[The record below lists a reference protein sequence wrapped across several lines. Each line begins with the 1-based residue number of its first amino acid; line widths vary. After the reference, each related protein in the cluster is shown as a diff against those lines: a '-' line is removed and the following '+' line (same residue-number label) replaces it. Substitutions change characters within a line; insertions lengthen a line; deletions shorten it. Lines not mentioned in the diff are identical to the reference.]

1 MNKRL
6 LAGGDES
13 VAVCA
18 HLRELV
24 SVSTRDA
31 ASVLVPRMVVLALGS
46 KDGSHV
52 VQKAI
57 DIASPEL
64 QIALT
69 DLMRGFVPCLATSK
83 HGNHVIKKHI
93 ETVSETSD
101 SSRRIA
107 EEILADLR
115 RITEDKF
122 GCRIVQCLLKRLD
135 SSNYVRRRI
144 VAMILENA
152 SDLCWA
158 EYGHFVVE
166 TLLDEGQ
173 VNEQLHIVRVL
184 LSHGD
189 VAYTGKGCF
198 VVQKVF
204 ELKLIQQLLPQLSAD
219 ERNIIE
225 RWDRLCSTQS
235 TG

>member
-1 MNKRL
+1 
-6 LAGGDES
+6 
-13 VAVCA
+13 
-18 HLRELV
+18 
-24 SVSTRDA
+24 
-31 ASVLVPRMVVLALGS
+31 
-46 KDGSHV
+46 

-83 HGNHVIKKHI
+83 HGNHVITKHI
-93 ETVSETSD
+93 ETVSD
-101 SSRRIA
+101 SSRCIA
-107 EEILADLR
+107 DEILADLT
-115 RITEDKF
+115 RIAKDEF

-189 VAYTGKGCF
+189 VAYTGKGRF
-198 VVQKVF
+198 VMQKVF
-204 ELKLIQQLLPQLSAD
+204 ELLWFLVHL
-219 ERNIIE
+219 
-225 RWDRLCSTQS
+225 
-235 TG
+235 